1 MPFITN
7 EQNKEL
13 KKRITELIKVSKELK
28 FLVGFFYFSGLKELY
43 HALKERFKPEKDS
56 QDFNFKIL
64 VGLEVDKFQYQLIE
78 LAENENLSGE
88 EKIEKYFRSIV
99 KAINSK
105 EFDTKEFYEQANFFI
120 NLIEKNKIII
130 RKTLEPNHA
139 KLYIFKLDETQIG
152 RRAIFITGS
161 SNLTRAGLNEQRE
174 FNVEI
179 SDYGVETA
187 EKYFDEEW
195 EKAIRITEAPDLK
208 NQLVITLKEN
218 TLIKEIS
225 PFSAYVWVLKNYIDY
240 FQERL
245 ETISPRVLLEKSG
258 YKPFKYQ
265 IDAINQALSIL
276 QKHNGVIIAD
286 VVGLGKSVIA
296 SAAARI
302 LGKRGVVICP
312 PAIMGDRRIKDSGW
326 WGYLEDFGLTKIG
339 WEVYSIGELEKLNEN
354 ISKRENSDIEVII
367 VDEAHR
373 FRNEDTKSYELLKNI
388 TRGKKVILLTATPFN
403 NRPSDILSLLKLFI
417 IPKKS
422 TISLEDDLV
431 SRFSTFKSFFDK
443 LNYIFKYHDSYDETK
458 RKKAQAYYSALFGEK
473 EIDPAKVN
481 RRAKYLAKEIR
492 GVIEPV
498 TIRRNRLDLLKN
510 PHYRK
515 EIKELSRI
523 ANPKECFFNL
533 EPEQMEFYDKI
544 ISYFFAPEEGGKF
557 KGAMYRPFEY
567 EKPLKNEEKL
577 SAKESFE
584 YWSQRNLYDIMR
596 RLLVKRFESSFFA
609 FKQSI
614 ENFRNI
620 TDTVIQ
626 FVDKTKKY
634 ILDRKLIEEIYQ
646 LDPEQIE
653 EKLKEYET
661 RLKEGRYPKHHKVY
675 HLKNFK
681 LADEFLEDLNAD
693 LKMFE
698 EILKE
703 LSALKLVE
711 NDPKFLELLKELNQW
726 REKEPQRK
734 IVIFSEYADT
744 VKYLEDKLKPHF
756 GERVL
761 VAYGNLSAKKLKEIR
776 ENFDASLKKEE
787 QKDDYDILVST
798 DKLSEG
804 INLNRAGVVIN
815 YDIPWNPVRVIQ
827 RVGRINRISKKVFDE
842 LYILNFFPTERGAD
856 IVKSREVAS
865 QKMFMIHKVLGE
877 DSKIF
882 DIDEEPTPSE
892 LYRRL
897 TQNPDEME
905 EESLYTKLVSEFESI
920 KEKYPELIKE
930 VENFPPRLKVAKKS
944 PEKGKETLVVFFKKY
959 NRIYALKK
967 EISKTEVEPLEVDSA
982 ISLVKCAPTEPAL
995 PWNTDSFWENYE
1007 KVLEYREKRKPPA
1020 EKSLERQALNVLN
1033 AIFQKFRTSHLIKP
1047 HWKFLLTLKEDLIEY
1062 FTLPDYTLR
1071 GIIEFKEYFAKEEKL
1086 AKKIEEL
1093 KNKLGEDYLEKE
1105 KQKLIKTEKEV
1116 ILAVYN
1122 REGVIH
1128 ELFPS

>member
-7 EQNKEL
+7 QPNKEL
-13 KKRITELIKVSKELK
+13 KKRLTELIKVSKELK

-43 HALKERFKPEKDS
+43 YALEERAKSERSF
-56 QDFNFKIL
+56 QDFTFKIL
-64 VGLEVDKFQYQLIE
+64 VGLEVDRFQYQLIE
-78 LAENENLSGE
+78 LAENKNLSGE
-88 EKIEKYFRSIV
+88 EKIEKYFRSIL

-105 EFDTKEFYEQANFFI
+105 EFDNKEFYKQVSFFLD
-120 NLIEKNKIII
+120 LIEKDKIII

-139 KLYIFKLDETQIG
+139 KLYIFRLDETQIG

-179 SDYGVETA
+179 SDYGIEEA
-187 EKYFDEEW
+187 EEYFDEEW
-195 EKAIRITEAPDLK
+195 EKAIRVTEISDLK
-208 NQLVITLKEN
+208 SRLISTIKED

-240 FQERL
+240 FQEKL
-245 ETISPRVLLEKSG
+245 ETISPKVLLEKSG
-258 YKPFKYQ
+258 YKPFQYQ
-265 IDAINQALSIL
+265 IDAINQALSII

-296 SAAARI
+296 SAVARI
-302 LGKRGVVICP
+302 LGKRGIVICP
-312 PAIMGDRRIKDSGW
+312 PAIIGDRRIKDSGW

-339 WEVYSIGELEKLNEN
+339 WEVYSIGDLEKLNEY

-373 FRNEDTKSYELLKNI
+373 FRNEDTKTYELLKNI

-422 TISLEDDLV
+422 TISLEDDLI
-431 SRFSTFKSFFDK
+431 SRFSVFKSFFDK
-443 LNYIFKYHDSYDETK
+443 LNYISKYHNSYDEAK
-458 RKKAQAYYSALFGEK
+458 RRRAENYYLALFGEK
-473 EIDPAKVN
+473 EIDLAKLN
-481 RRAKYLAKEIR
+481 KRAKQLAKEIR
-492 GVIEPV
+492 EVIEPV

-510 PHYRK
+510 PNYRK
-515 EIKELSRI
+515 EINELSRVSD
-523 ANPKECFFNL
+523 PLECFFEL
-533 EPEQMEFYDKI
+533 KPEQMEFYDRI
-544 ISYFFAPEEGGKF
+544 ITYFFAPEEGGKF

-567 EKPLKNEEKL
+567 EKPLKDEEKL
-577 SAKESFE
+577 SAKENFE

-596 RLLVKRFESSFFA
+596 RLLVKRFESSFSA

-620 TDTVIQ
+620 TETVIQ
-626 FVDKTKKY
+626 FVRKTNKY

-646 LDPEQIE
+646 LEPEQIE
-653 EKLKEYET
+653 ERLKEYET
-661 RLKEGRYPKHHKVY
+661 RLREGRYPKHHKVY
-675 HLKNFK
+675 NIKKFK
-681 LADEFLEDLNAD
+681 LADKFLKDLESD
-693 LKMFE
+693 KQMFE
-698 EILKE
+698 EILAE
-703 LSALKLVE
+703 LSSLKLVE
-711 NDPKFLELLKELNQW
+711 NDPKFSALLRELKHWKE
-726 REKEPQRK
+726 RDPQRK

-744 VKYLEDKLKPHF
+744 VKYLGDKLKEHF

-761 VAYGNLSAKKLKEIR
+761 VVYGTLSAKKLKEIR
-776 ENFDASLKKEE
+776 ENFDASLREEE
-787 QKDDYDILVST
+787 QKNDYDILVST

-804 INLNRAGVVIN
+804 VNLNRAGVVVN

-827 RVGRINRISKKVFDE
+827 RVGRINRISKKVFNE
-842 LYILNFFPTERGAD
+842 LYIINFFPTEKGSN

-877 DSKIF
+877 DAKIF
-882 DIDEEPTPSE
+882 DIDEEPEPSE

-905 EESLYTKLVSEFESI
+905 EESLYTKLVNEFESI

-930 VENFPPRLKVAKKS
+930 IESFPPRLKVAKKS
-944 PEKGKETLVVFFKKY
+944 PEKEKEMLVVFFKKY

-967 EISKTEVEPLEVDSA
+967 EISETNVKPLEVDTA
-982 ISLVKCAPTEPAL
+982 ISLVKCSPKEEAL

-1007 KVLEYREKRKPPA
+1007 KVLDYREKSRPLS
-1020 EKSLERQALNVLN
+1020 EKSLERQSLNVLN
-1033 AIFQKFRTSHLIKP
+1033 TVIQNFRSSPLIKP

-1071 GIIEFKEYFAKEEKL
+1071 SIIEFEEYLRKEEKL
-1086 AKKIEEL
+1086 AKKIEKL
-1093 KNKLGEDYLEKE
+1093 KNRLGEDYLERE
-1105 KQKLIKTEKEV
+1105 KKKFIKTEKEV

-1122 REGVIH
+1122 RKGVAY

>member
-7 EQNKEL
+7 QQDKEL
-13 KKRITELIKVSKELK
+13 KQRLTELINVSQELK
-28 FLVGFFYFSGLKELY
+28 FLVGFFYFSGLKEIY
-43 HALKERFKPEKDS
+43 RALKIRLKSEKER
-56 QDFNFKIL
+56 QDFTFKIL
-64 VGLEVDKFQYQLIE
+64 VGLEVDKFQHQLIE
-78 LAENENLSGE
+78 LAENKNLTGE
-88 EKIEKYFRSIV
+88 ERIERYFRSIV
-99 KAINSK
+99 KAINCK
-105 EFDTKEFYEQANFFI
+105 DFDNKEFYKQVRFFL
-120 NLIEKNKIII
+120 NLIEKDKIII

-152 RRAIFITGS
+152 RRSVFITGS

-179 SDYGVETA
+179 SDYGTETA

-195 EKAIRITEAPDLK
+195 ERAIKITETPDLK
-208 NQLVITLKEN
+208 TRLLLTLKED
-218 TLIKEIS
+218 TLIREIT

-258 YKPFKYQ
+258 YKPFQYQ
-265 IDAINQALSIL
+265 VDAINQALSIL
-276 QKHNGVIIAD
+276 QKHGGVIIAD

-296 SAAARI
+296 SAVARI

-312 PAIMGDRRIKDSGW
+312 PAIMGDRRVKDSGW

-339 WEVYSIGELEKLNEN
+339 WEVYSIGELEKLNEI
-354 ISKRENSDIEVII
+354 ISKRENMDIEVVI

-373 FRNEDTKSYELLKNI
+373 FRNQDTKSYELLKNI

-422 TISLEDDLV
+422 TISLEDDLI
-431 SRFSTFKSFFDK
+431 SRFSVFKSFFDK
-443 LNYIFKYHDSYDETK
+443 LNYISKYHNSYDEDK
-458 RKKAQAYYSALFGEK
+458 RKRAQNYYQALFGECT
-473 EIDPAKVN
+473 IDLSKVN
-481 RRAKYLAKEIR
+481 KRAKYLAKEIR
-492 GVIEPV
+492 AVIEPV

-510 PHYRK
+510 PKYK
-515 EIKELSRI
+515 EEINELSRI
-523 ANPKECFFNL
+523 ADPLECFFEL
-533 EPEQMEFYDKI
+533 KPEQMEFYDKI
-544 ISYFFAPEEGGKF
+544 ITYFFAPEEGGRF
-557 KGAMYRPFEY
+557 KGTMYRPFEY
-567 EKPLKNEEKL
+567 EKPLKDEEKL

-584 YWSQRNLYDIMR
+584 YLSQRNLYDIMR
-596 RLLVKRFESSFFA
+596 RLLVKRFESSFLA

-614 ENFRNI
+614 INFKNI
-620 TDTVIQ
+620 TQTVIE
-626 FVDKTKKY
+626 FVRKTGKY
-634 ILDRKLIEEIYQ
+634 ILERKLIEEIYQ
-646 LDPEQIE
+646 LEPEDIE
-653 EKLKEYET
+653 KRLKEYEA
-661 RLKEGRYPKHHKVY
+661 RLKQGRYPKHHKVY
-675 HLKNFK
+675 NLKKFK
-681 LADEFLEDLNAD
+681 RANEFLEDLKAD

-698 EILKE
+698 EILAE
-703 LSALKLVE
+703 LSTLELVE
-711 NDPKFLELLKELNQW
+711 NDPKFSALLEELKHW
-726 REKEPQRK
+726 RKNEPQRK

-744 VKYLEDKLKPHF
+744 VKYLGEKLENHF

-761 VAYGNLSAKKLKEIR
+761 IAYGTLSAKKLKEIR
-776 ENFDASLKKEE
+776 ENFDASLKEDD
-787 QKDDYDILVST
+787 QRDDYDILVST

-804 INLNRAGVVIN
+804 VNLNRAGVVVN

-842 LYILNFFPTERGAD
+842 LYIMNFFPTEKGSN

-877 DSKIF
+877 DAKIF
-882 DIDEEPTPSE
+882 DIDEEPKPSE

-905 EESLYTKLVSEFESI
+905 EESLYTKLLSEFKGI
-920 KEKYPELIKE
+920 KEKYPELIKK
-930 VENFPPRLKVAKKS
+930 VEKFPPRLKVAKKS
-944 PEKGKETLVVFFKKY
+944 PEKEILVVFFKKY

-967 EISKTEVEPLEVDSA
+967 DIAKAEVEPLEVDSA
-982 ISLVKCAPTEPAL
+982 ISLVRCKPNEPAL
-995 PWNTDSFWENYE
+995 PWNTDAFWENYE
-1007 KVLEYREKRKPPA
+1007 KVLDYRGKRKPPT

-1033 AIFQKFRTSHLIKP
+1033 TVIQNFRSSSLIKP

-1062 FTLPDYTLR
+1062 FTFPDYTLR
-1071 GIIEFKEYFAKEEKL
+1071 SIIEFEEYLKKEERL

-1093 KNKLGEDYLEKE
+1093 KNRLGEDYLEKE
-1105 KQKLIKTEKEV
+1105 KKKLIKTEKEV